1 VSVASPDLEGVSS
14 PPSGLSD
21 GPVPESDSPAF
32 GAKTVEGE
40 IAGEPVL
47 QYGPAAEQR
56 GAGGAAPA
64 EVAVP
69 TGDEQKR
76 RSTPGSHR
84 AREDA
89 AGQPRRGRSQRQPR
103 SIPGAVE
110 DRYLVSDLCHDLEE
124 YLPPAQVAEVYDAY
138 LFGAEAH
145 SGQQRRSGEPYIYHP
160 LAVARILAEMQMDH
174 KCLVAAILHD
184 VLEDTGRPKSEIATR
199 FDDEVAELVD
209 GVSKLTQID
218 FPSRAEAQ
226 AANFR
231 KMMLAMTRD
240 IRVILIKLADR
251 LHNMRTLGAMAPEKR
266 RRISRETL
274 EIYAPIANRLGIN
287 SMRLELEDLG
297 FRHLWPWRYVVL
309 EAAVAGAR
317 QNQRELV
324 AHVET
329 AVRGRLEQEALDGEV
344 SGREK
349 HLFSIYRKMREKAK
363 PFRELVDV
371 FAFRVVVDR
380 VDTCYRVLGQV
391 HNLYKPVPGKFKDYI
406 AIPKANGY
414 QSLHTVLFG
423 PNGTPIEV
431 QIRTRDMHRIADA
444 GIAAHWLYKNAAEG
458 AGAKALADDW
468 LRNLLEM
475 QRDSGDSQEFLEHVK
490 IDLFPD
496 EVYVFT
502 PKGRIMV
509 LPKGAT
515 VVDFAYAIHS
525 DVGNTCVAARID
537 RRLAPLRTVLFS
549 GQTVEIINAP
559 GAKPNAS
566 WLNFVVT
573 GKARA
578 SIRGY
583 LKNLKTREAQALGR
597 RLLNAEL
604 ARFGL
609 DVEAVGES
617 VIAVYAR
624 EVSLDSPEA
633 LFAEIGLG
641 NRLPLLVARR
651 LAGADKPVEESG
663 AAEEGIPH
671 RLAIRGTEGMV
682 VNLARCCRPIPGDE
696 ITGLFSPGKGIV
708 VHRCECRNLGEF
720 QSKRDKWLEVEWD
733 DDPKAEFATEMRVE
747 VGNRRGALAT
757 VAAAIAEQGSNI
769 EYVNSREK
777 DGANSTLDFTIN
789 VQSRQHLAG
798 IMRRVRLIP
807 IVARVSRLSR

>member
-1 VSVASPDLEGVSS
+1 MPTTALLMNGAA
-14 PPSGLSD
+14 
-21 GPVPESDSPAF
+21 PA
-32 GAKTVEGE
+32 AEAVEG
-40 IAGEPVL
+40 
-47 QYGPAAEQR
+47 AAEQR
-56 GAGGAAPA
+56 SSPPTDMPGGAVAERSPAAPTAVGSSTQAGG
-64 EVAVP
+64 
-69 TGDEQKR
+69 GR
-76 RSTPGSHR
+76 G
-84 AREDA
+84 
-89 AGQPRRGRSQRQPR
+89 GPRRDRRP
-103 SIPGAVE
+103 AV
-110 DRYLVSDLCHDLEE
+110 DQGSDKPRYLISDLCADLDG
-124 YLPPAQVAEVYDAY
+124 YLPPEQVSEVYRAY
-138 LFGAEAH
+138 LYGADAH
-145 SGQQRRSGEPYIYHP
+145 AGQQRQSGEPYIYHP
-160 LAVARILAEMQMDH
+160 IAVARILAELRMDH
-174 KCLVAAILHD
+174 KCLIAAILHD
-184 VLEDTGRPKSEIATR
+184 VLEDTGKPKDELAAL

-251 LHNMRTLGAMAPEKR
+251 LHNMRTLGVMAPEKR

-287 SMRLELEDLG
+287 SLRLDLEDLG
-297 FRHLWPWRYVVL
+297 FRHLWPWRYHVL
-309 EAAVAGAR
+309 EAAVRGAR
-317 QNQRELV
+317 QHQRELV
-324 AHVET
+324 ANVET
-329 AVRGRLEQEALDGEV
+329 AVRRRLQQEGIDAEV

-349 HLFSIYRKMREKAK
+349 HLFSIYRKMLEQAK
-363 PFRELVDV
+363 SFKELVDV
-371 FAFRVVVDR
+371 FAFRVIVER
-380 VDTCYRVLGQV
+380 VDDCYRVLGQV

-406 AIPKANGY
+406 AIPKSNGY
-414 QSLHTVLFG
+414 QSLHTVLVG
-423 PNGTPIEV
+423 PQGAPIEV

-468 LRNLLEM
+468 LQNLLEM

-502 PKGRIMV
+502 PKGRILV

-537 RRLAPLRTVLFS
+537 RRLSPLRTVLRS

-578 SIRGY
+578 NVRSY
-583 LKNLKTREAQALGR
+583 LKNLQTQEAEALGR
-597 RLLNAEL
+597 RMLNAEL
-604 ARFGL
+604 ARFGQ
-609 DVEAVGES
+609 DVDSVGES

-624 EVSLDSPEA
+624 EVHLDTPAA

-651 LAGADKPVEESG
+651 LVGVDGTGAQTEVP
-663 AAEEGIPH
+663 EEGSPR

-682 VNLARCCRPIPGDE
+682 VNLARCCRPIPGDA

-720 QSKRDKWLEVEWD
+720 QSKRDKWLEVEWA
-733 DDPKAEFATEMRVE
+733 DDPKAEFQTEIRVE

-757 VAAAIAEQGSNI
+757 IAAAIAEQGSNI

-777 DGANSTLDFTIN
+777 DGMTSTLDFTIN
-789 VQSRQHLAG
+789 VHSRAHLAT
-798 IMRRVRLIP
+798 IMRRLRQIPLVVRITRL
-807 IVARVSRLSR
+807 AR